1 MVTGM
6 AQIAIIGCGVVGS
19 GTAQLLLEKAE
30 MLSHKAGEKLELKYI
45 LDRKP
50 LENKALK
57 ALQVGTFEEIES
69 DPALNIVVE
78 AIGGTTPAYDYVK
91 RALTAGKNVVTSNK
105 ELIAVHGGELLEI
118 AAQKNVSLL
127 FEGSVGGG
135 TPIIYPLVSSLW
147 ANTVSRVAGILNG
160 TSNFILTKMF
170 EEGMCFEDALA
181 LASSLGYAESDPSA
195 DVDGIDA
202 CRKLA
207 VLASLAFGEGIN
219 VNGIKTEGIR
229 KIAKNDVLAAG
240 KLGHSIKLIAYA
252 KRTSAAPQLCVMPML
267 VPQNCLIS
275 GVNGVLNAAMFEGD
289 YSGSVMFY
297 GRGAGKEATAS
308 AMVSDIILAVKTNGF
323 NPLYSFP
330 KCKDPSTRYKSGAF
344 ARFVRAKG
352 KCTAENAVQIGEE
365 HAFITE
371 VLSDKD
377 FETFKQK
384 LAQNGTEITAELRV
398 LEAF

>member
-1 MVTGM
+1 M

-30 MLSHKAGEKLELKYI
+30 ILSQKAGEDLKLKYI

-50 LENKALK
+50 LQNAEFK
-57 ALQVGTFEEIES
+57 ALQVETFEEIEKDS
-69 DPALNIVVE
+69 TINIVVE

-91 RALTAGKNVVTSNK
+91 RSLTAGKSVVTSNK

-118 AAQKNVSLL
+118 AKAKNVSLF

-135 TPIIYPLVSSLW
+135 TPIIYPLVSSLL
-147 ANTVSRVAGILNG
+147 ANNVTRIAGILNG

-170 EEGMCFEDALA
+170 AEGMCFDDALA

-202 CRKLA
+202 CRKLCI
-207 VLASLAFGEGIN
+207 LSSLAFGEGIN
-219 VNGIKTEGIR
+219 VGGIKTEGIR
-229 KIAKNDVLAAG
+229 KIAKNDVLAA
-240 KLGHSIKLIAYA
+240 KQLGYSIKLIAYA
-252 KRTSAAPQLCVMPML
+252 NKSAASSLLCVRPML
-267 VPQNCLIS
+267 VPNTCLVS

-308 AMVSDIILAVKTNGF
+308 AMVSDIIMAARTKSF
-323 NPLYSFP
+323 DPLYSFP
-330 KCKDPSTRYKSGAF
+330 NCADTSSSYQSGPF
-344 ARFVRAKG
+344 ARFVRVKG
-352 KCTAENAVQIGEE
+352 NCNVANAVKIGEE
-365 HAFITE
+365 YAFITE
-371 VLSDKD
+371 VLTDD
-377 FETFKQK
+377 EFEICKQNLSK
-384 LAQNGTEITAELRV
+384 NGAEITAELCV